1 MADVRRSEVDLVI
14 CFELGRLGRSLPH
27 LAQIVGEL
35 TAHRAWELA
44 KLGLRIA
51 RLSGTIAALYWDVR
65 QKVIVHIDDSEDELS
80 LFRLSF
86 EKSGLKDW
94 QLQSLADGQMAL
106 DYLGA
111 VHSGRAQKPNLVLL
125 DLKMPVV
132 HGFAILSWLR
142 ANLPDV
148 KTIVLSS
155 SELKTDQDRAAELGA
170 VAYLPKSGS
179 FSAIMDLLQ
188 PAMDPEKQP
197 TATRE

>member
-1 MADVRRSEVDLVI
+1 
-14 CFELGRLGRSLPH
+14 
-27 LAQIVGEL
+27 
-35 TAHRAWELA
+35 
-44 KLGLRIA
+44 
-51 RLSGTIAALYWDVR
+51 
-65 QKVIVHIDDSEDELS
+65 
-80 LFRLSF
+80 
-86 EKSGLKDW
+86 
-94 QLQSLADGQMAL
+94 MAL

-111 VHSGRAQKPNLVLL
+111 VHSGQAPKPDLVLL

-155 SELKTDQDRAAELGA
+155 SELKTDQDRAADLGA

-188 PAMDPEKQP
+188 PAMDPQKQP